1 LNVVVVFPSA
11 FTNERALAHSIKKVA
26 KELTSITLENNLI
39 VCESSD
45 VVELAYKLSTMFGI
59 ERVAVAQKVS
69 NSFSD
74 LLDAISEV
82 GSRVIVPGDR
92 FFVKVIRQSS
102 VKHDYVSRDIE
113 FAASGALAEKLAPIN
128 ARPARKEQE
137 ANRTVLA
144 VICEESAYICIQVIS
159 APGGLVAGSQGTVL
173 SSMHGSLSFLSCL
186 MAAKAGFECSS
197 IVLPYTDER
206 DLEINAKLVQR
217 LAIRTGIKKQTIL
230 LTPINI
236 PLKGSVS
243 LLLKEQIVS
252 KILIQ
257 SHNKDDN
264 NISNNSDSDR
274 KTRNRRIIFPL
285 TAAIHPIWFIESIMQ
300 ESLSAGKT
308 PFVPLAFLSSELVTL
323 AIEAGID
330 LLDLSPSSLSSSVS
344 SAATAAVTAT
354 TTITRTKL
362 QNYHTTVDSETRS
375 ALKNAKR
382 VKLKV
387 GPNYV
392 HDIIDS
398 I

>member
-11 FTNERALAHSIKKVA
+11 FTNERALAQSIRKVA
-26 KELTSITLENNLI
+26 TELTSMTLENNLI

-45 VVELAYKLSTMFGI
+45 VVELAYKLSTMFGV
-59 ERVAVAQKVS
+59 ERVAVALKVS

-82 GSRVIVPGDR
+82 GSRIIVPGDR

-128 ARPARKEQE
+128 SRPARKEQE

-159 APGGLVAGSQGTVL
+159 APGGLVAGSQGMVM

-186 MAAKAGFECSS
+186 MAAKAGFECNS
-197 IVLPYTDER
+197 IVLPYTDES
-206 DLEINAKLVQR
+206 DLEINAKMVQR
-217 LAIRTGIKKQTIL
+217 LAILTGIKKQTIL
-230 LTPINI
+230 FTPINLS
-236 PLKGSVS
+236 LKGSVS

-257 SHNKDDN
+257 SQNKDDN
-264 NISNNSDSDR
+264 NNNSSNNSDSDW
-274 KTRNRRIIFPL
+274 KTSNRRVIFPL
-285 TAAIHPIWFIESIMQ
+285 TAAVHPIWFIESIMQ

-323 AIEAGID
+323 AREAGID
-330 LLDLSPSSLSSSVS
+330 LLDVSPPSSSFSIS
-344 SAATAAVTAT
+344 SALAKT

>member
-11 FTNERALAHSIKKVA
+11 FTNERALAQSIRKVA
-26 KELTSITLENNLI
+26 TELTSMTLENNLI

-45 VVELAYKLSTMFGI
+45 VVELAYKLSTMFGV
-59 ERVAVAQKVS
+59 ERVAVALKVS

-82 GSRVIVPGDR
+82 GSRIIVPGDR

-128 ARPARKEQE
+128 SRPARKEQE

-159 APGGLVAGSQGTVL
+159 APGGLVAGSQGMVM

-186 MAAKAGFECSS
+186 MAAKAGFECNS
-197 IVLPYTDER
+197 IVLPYTDES
-206 DLEINAKLVQR
+206 DLEINAKMVQR
-217 LAIRTGIKKQTIL
+217 LAILTGIKKQTIL
-230 LTPINI
+230 FTPINLS
-236 PLKGSVS
+236 LKGSVS

-257 SHNKDDN
+257 SQNKDDN
-264 NISNNSDSDR
+264 NNSSNNSDSDW
-274 KTRNRRIIFPL
+274 KTSNRRVIFPL
-285 TAAIHPIWFIESIMQ
+285 TAAVHPIWFIESIMQ

-323 AIEAGID
+323 AREAGID
-330 LLDLSPSSLSSSVS
+330 LLDVSPPSSSFSIS
-344 SAATAAVTAT
+344 SALAKT